1 MQGAARREPTL
12 DDIRKMSY
20 TRLALAEG
28 LRLYP
33 QVCAGVCWRI
43 LTNGMLSMLT
53 YADVC

>member
-33 QVCAGVCWRI
+33 QVRAGVCRRI
-43 LTNGMLSMLT
+43 LTYGVLT

>member
-33 QVCAGVCWRI
+33 QVCAGVC
-43 LTNGMLSMLT
+43 
-53 YADVC
+53 